1 MPAWSNREPSLKDQ
15 ALTASGYF
23 FSLRRWTRVLRSNL
37 RCFFLDIRLRRFLIT
52 EPILGLLAGCGYS
65 RKRPAAS
72 AAGVGGCP
80 DYSGWHRQ
88 HAPGQVLGLVLRA
101 GEQVLGLM
109 LRPCEQVSA
118 SIEVGVLQVSVHRH
132 LRNPEGTPDAHR
144 GQLTGVYQ
152 PVNRH
157 LGYAHHR
164 GHLGDRE
171 ELHLAWHGLLVR
183 RHASSR
189 PHHVTPCWAS
199 PPTVRDTHVLMRVA
213 GQVVLVRLPSVL
225 ADISSGERGRVRP
238 TVPALPRWP
247 TATQP
252 ARRGAPIPG
261 SP

>member
-52 EPILGLLAGCGYS
+52 EPILGLLAGWGCT
-65 RKRPAAS
+65 RKRRTAS
-72 AAGVGGCP
+72 AADVGGCS
-80 DYSGWHRQ
+80 DYSGWDRR
-88 HAPGQVLGLVLRA
+88 HAPGQVLA
-101 GEQVLGLM
+101 G
-109 LRPCEQVSA
+109 
-118 SIEVGVLQVSVHRH
+118 IEVGVLKVSVHRH

-144 GQLTGVYQ
+144 RQLAGVHQ